1 MVEDTACKLGD
12 KGEKVVQ
19 NMTQRAKEM
28 EDMRGQETWEQNKKV
43 LEGLPQS
50 SKNPRRRE

>member
-28 EDMRGQETWEQNKKV
+28 EDMRG
-43 LEGLPQS
+43 
-50 SKNPRRRE
+50 